1 MEKLSAV
8 FTALVEHLRKE
19 CPTRYIRF
27 IAKEYDPTYGDREVT
42 VDMEVVDFDALMRS
56 IDAFGETLRE
66 RGQ

>member
-19 CPTRYIRF
+19 CPTREISF
-27 IAKEYDPTYGDREVT
+27 IAKEYDPTYGDRDVT
-42 VDMEVVDFDALMRS
+42 VDIKVVEFDDLLRS
-56 IDAFGETLRE
+56 IDSFGKSLRE